1 MKKVINKLM
10 VLGCLMF
17 TCISM
22 TGCVWDGEGDIGQMA
37 APESDDRPVV
47 NGNEDEVFS
56 YNLGYDDGLDSLGE
70 KLPDEEF
77 YKKLDER
84 IDQYPDR
91 LLYDMYIDGH
101 CQAGRDNGR
110 NWIYAD
116 EKQPLETEIL
126 YKTSIYELIT
136 DWVEPQYKQPAA
148 EYVIEFNFKYK
159 YPEMEN
165 ITCEYSYTNYSEIV
179 CDVYYGDRQ
188 YFGEASFDQES
199 AKIVD
204 RCGN

>member
-37 APESDDRPVV
+37 APGSGDRPVV
-47 NGNEDEVFS
+47 EGTEDEIFS

-70 KLPDEEF
+70 ELPDEEF

-91 LLYDMYIDGH
+91 LLYDVYIDGH

-110 NWIYAD
+110 NWILGD
-116 EKQPLETEIL
+116 EKQPIETEVLFKTCTYELRADWIDLETKEQAAPYIL
-126 YKTSIYELIT
+126 ETNLNYLVPELGT
-136 DWVEPQYKQPAA
+136 V
-148 EYVIEFNFKYK
+148 
-159 YPEMEN
+159 
-165 ITCEYSYTNYSEIV
+165 TCEFAYTSGSDIV
-179 CDVYYGDRQ
+179 CNVYGKDRQ
-188 YFGEASFDQES
+188 RLGEGFYNLVTHELSHTC
-199 AKIVD
+199 K
-204 RCGN
+204 